1 MIHDALKRAGHN
13 VHAMPAGAPAPEDDA
28 PAPAASPGAPHVT
41 SLPRAAA
48 KRRAP
53 WPEMVALYYNI
64 DALRTSDNPV
74 VLQFVATRA
83 GEGTSTVARAFAA
96 FAAGEETSSVLLID
110 GSSHGAQPRPAFGR
124 APTPSL
130 AEVARLG
137 ERIDAAIEPGRT
149 PDLHEARLAD
159 HANSL
164 LHTNGTAWAA
174 VLEQARQRYRF
185 TVLDSPAVSTNPDS
199 VVLARACDGVV
210 LVIEAETTRGPVAQA
225 TIETIERFGGK
236 VLGTVLNK
244 RRLYIPRWI
253 YRRL

>member
-13 VHAMPAGAPAPEDDA
+13 LHAIPSPLPTPADVP
-28 PAPAASPGAPHVT
+28 PAPAMPVAPPVT
-41 SLPRAAA
+41 TLPRSAAR
-48 KRRAP
+48 RRAP

-64 DALRTSDNPV
+64 DALRTSDSPV
-74 VLQFVATRA
+74 VLQFVASRP
-83 GEGTSTVARAFAA
+83 GEGTSTVARAFAS
-96 FAAGEETSSVLLID
+96 FAAGEDTSSVLLID
-110 GSSHGAQPRPAFGR
+110 ASCHGAQPRPAFGR
-124 APTPSL
+124 APPPSL
-130 AEVARLG
+130 VEIARAG
-137 ERIDAAIEPGRT
+137 DRIEAAIEPGRT

-164 LHTNGTAWAA
+164 LHTNGTAWTS

-185 TVLDSPAVSTNPDS
+185 TIVDSPAVSTNPDT
-199 VVLARACDGVV
+199 VVLSRGCDGVV
-210 LVIEAETTRGPVAQA
+210 LVIEAESTRGPVVQA